1 MSLPSP
7 KLFPREL
14 AKFIIIIYQKTLSF
28 DHSFLGK
35 ALKPQG
41 QCRFF
46 PTCSDYAL
54 IALDRHGLFRGLFLA
69 AKRLT
74 RCHPWTK
81 GGYDP
86 VK

>member
-1 MSLPSP
+1 MSLSNL

-14 AKFIIIIYQKTLSF
+14 AKFIIIVYQKVLSF
-28 DHSFLGK
+28 DHSFWGK
-35 ALKPQG
+35 IIKPQG

-46 PTCSDYAL
+46 PTCSDYTL
-54 IALDRHGLFRGLFLA
+54 IALDRHGLFRGLFLGV
-69 AKRLT
+69 KRLI